1 MFWYLKIKNKIK
13 NQYGNVNKLEQKYY
27 NKYFELGK
35 RYFAKRNNF
44 KVLFRNY
51 ARFIGKLMIS
61 WKK

>member
-1 MFWYLKIKNKIK
+1 MI
-13 NQYGNVNKLEQKYY
+13 EYY

-51 ARFIGKLMIS
+51 VRFIGKLMII